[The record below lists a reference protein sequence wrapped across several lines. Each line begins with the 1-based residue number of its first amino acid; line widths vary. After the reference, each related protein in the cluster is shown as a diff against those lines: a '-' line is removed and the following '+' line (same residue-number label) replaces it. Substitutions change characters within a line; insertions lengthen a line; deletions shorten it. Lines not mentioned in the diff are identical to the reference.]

1 MWQLFFFCY
10 YVFDCGG
17 RGMVKRLISA
27 NSSEMLA
34 MNGTELKQ
42 SIKASEGR
50 VVLSENIVVHEPL
63 DGITTSEIAAAFGA
77 DLILLNFFD
86 VLNPVI
92 LGLYDGEETIDKA
105 KVHRDGQSIKRLQKL
120 VGRPIGVNL
129 EPVDPDAKMAEDRLK
144 IPEGRQ
150 ASEKTLREVERLGF
164 NFVVLTGNPGTG
176 VTNSQIAKNI
186 EVAKNVFSGL
196 VIAGKMHG
204 AGVDEPVVSEQSVE
218 EFLSAGAD
226 VILVP
231 AVGTVPGFD
240 DNELKQI
247 VKLAHSKGA
256 LVMSTIG
263 TSQEGS
269 GSSFIQNVAIR
280 NKIAGVDIQHI
291 GDAAWGI
298 QSPFENIFA
307 LSKAIRGQRHA
318 IVRMARSINR

>member
-1 MWQLFFFCY
+1 
-10 YVFDCGG
+10 
-17 RGMVKRLISA
+17 MVKRLISA

-50 VVLSENIVVHEPL
+50 VVLSENVVVHEPL

-77 DLILLNFFD
+77 DLILLNALD
-86 VLNPVI
+86 VLNPLI
-92 LGLYDGEETIDKA
+92 LGLYDDEETMETA
-105 KVHRDGQSIKRLQKL
+105 QAHHDGESIHRLQKL

-129 EPVDPDAKMAEDRLK
+129 EPVDPDAKMAEDRLI
-144 IPEGRQ
+144 IPEGRM
-150 ASEKTLREVERLGF
+150 ASEKTLQEVEKLGF

-176 VTNSQIAKNI
+176 VTNKQIAANI
-186 EVAKNVFSGL
+186 KVAKKVFKGL

-204 AGVDEPVVSEQSVE
+204 AGVDEAVVSPEAVE
-218 EFLSAGAD
+218 TFLDAGAD

-240 DNELKQI
+240 DAELKEI
-247 VKLAHSKGA
+247 VKLAHSRGA

-280 NKIAGVDIQHI
+280 NKVAGVDIQHI

-298 QSPFENIFA
+298 QSPIENIYA
-307 LSKAIRGQRHA
+307 LSKTIRGERHA
-318 IVRMARSINR
+318 IARMSRSINR